1 MGITHAAYYFLSPHS
16 LLLFLQPSWNKKNN
30 INNNSHATSR
40 ARPEC
45 AAIARDNYK
54 ENYTTPQIGCD
65 EEAFVS
71 RRATNLSALRKEYSN
86 TDSLEY

>member
-1 MGITHAAYYFLSPHS
+1 MGITHAAYYFLSPIHS
-16 LLLFLQPSWNKKNN
+16 SSLPLTFLEQKND
-30 INNNSHATSR
+30 NNSHATSR

>member
-1 MGITHAAYYFLSPHS
+1 MGITHAAYYFLSPIHS
-16 LLLFLQPSWNKKNN
+16 SSSSYLLGTKKND
-30 INNNSHATSR
+30 NNSHATSR

-65 EEAFVS
+65 EEAFLS
-71 RRATNLSALRKEYSN
+71 RRATNLSALRKN
-86 TDSLEY
+86 IQIQIQ

>member
-1 MGITHAAYYFLSPHS
+1 MGITHAAYYFLSPIHS
-16 LLLFLQPSWNKKNN
+16 SSSSNLLGTKKNN
-30 INNNSHATSR
+30 NNNSHATSR

>member
-1 MGITHAAYYFLSPHS
+1 MGITHAAYYFLSPIHS
-16 LLLFLQPSWNKKNN
+16 SSSSNLLGTKKNN
-30 INNNSHATSR
+30 IDNNSHATSR